1 MKKMHHN
8 EIGTLIKMVEGKGY
22 CARKQE
28 RRNAKN
34 MADFIKN
41 KDKII
46 VIPDLNNK
54 KEETKKKIE

>member
-1 MKKMHHN
+1 
-8 EIGTLIKMVEGKGY
+8 MVEGKGY

>member
-1 MKKMHHN
+1 
-8 EIGTLIKMVEGKGY
+8 MVEGKGY

-28 RRNAKN
+28 RRNVKK

-41 KDKII
+41 KDIII

-54 KEETKKKIE
+54 NEDKNEKIK

>member
-1 MKKMHHN
+1 
-8 EIGTLIKMVEGKGY
+8 MVEGKGY
-22 CARKQE
+22 CIRKQE

-54 KEETKKKIE
+54 KEETNRKKE